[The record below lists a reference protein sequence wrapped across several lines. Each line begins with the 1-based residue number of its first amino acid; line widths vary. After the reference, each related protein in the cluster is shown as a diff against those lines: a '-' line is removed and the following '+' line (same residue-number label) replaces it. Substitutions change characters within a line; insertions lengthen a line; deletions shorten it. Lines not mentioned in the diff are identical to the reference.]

1 MSWITLDDAVSGLI
15 FALQRDDLEGPVNL
29 VAPKPVTNAEFTSTL
44 GSVLHRP
51 TVIPIPKFAL
61 RLGAGAEMAN
71 EMLIGGV
78 RVIPASLE
86 AHGFEWAHPDLE
98 SALRAVL

>member
-1 MSWITLDDAVSGLI
+1 V
-15 FALQRDDLEGPVNL
+15 
-29 VAPKPVTNAEFTSTL
+29 VAPNPVTNAEFTSAL

-61 RLGAGAEMAN
+61 RLGAGAEMAD

-78 RVIPASLE
+78 RVLPASLE
-86 AHGFEWAHPDLE
+86 AHGFQWAHPNLE
-98 SALRAVL
+98 AGLKAVL